1 MSEEGESEISEEE
14 IWEKLLGKKLIISL
28 YNWING
34 EASIGVLRIWK
45 RPEEWEVLRITKKEL
60 ILQTF
65 LVASYPFTND
75 CASSYLHP
83 FVIDPEIGIVIEF
96 LESSIC
102 SLIEV
107 AD

>member
-1 MSEEGESEISEEE
+1 MSEKTDILEQEEE
-14 IWEKLLGKKLIISL
+14 IWKELLGKKLIISL

-34 EASIGVLRIWK
+34 EASIGVLRIFK
-45 RPEEWEVLRITKKEL
+45 RPEEWEVLRVTKKEL

-75 CASSYLHP
+75 CTSSCLHP